1 MGGASLDIKVG
12 NVIALPGGEQQRL
25 PQWLKPF
32 ILRARQDLE
41 GAIAH
46 VGRVISDLCK
56 GN

>member
-1 MGGASLDIKVG
+1 MDIKVG